1 MKKSNVFILLAAI
14 FLVACNSGKVAD
26 ADRLQHENDSLM
38 QVNAEIANNYEE
50 MIAFLTQIDTDLQM
64 IKMVENYVIEQ
75 RNDTGEITVSVQSRI
90 VSDIELI
97 SSTLERNRQRLA
109 EMEQKLNKSNLN
121 SKSLQEAIEQLK
133 SQIAE
138 KDKLIIELQESLAAR
153 DVRIAELDETVAG
166 LSVQVEDLTAVRDE
180 QEAVIASQDAALNEV
195 FYVYAYTDQLREHNI
210 LTGGGLFNKT
220 QVMKEDFD
228 KSFFTPADM
237 RTLNTIFLESKKVK
251 VCTSHP
257 NGSYELVKDNDGY
270 YTLNILDPDKFWS
283 LSRFLVVELK

>member
-1 MKKSNVFILLAAI
+1 M
-14 FLVACNSGKVAD
+14 
-26 ADRLQHENDSLM
+26 
-38 QVNAEIANNYEE
+38 
-50 MIAFLTQIDTDLQM
+50 
-64 IKMVENYVIEQ
+64 
-75 RNDTGEITVSVQSRI
+75 
-90 VSDIELI
+90 
-97 SSTLERNRQRLA
+97 
-109 EMEQKLNKSNLN
+109 
-121 SKSLQEAIEQLK
+121 
-133 SQIAE
+133 
-138 KDKLIIELQESLAAR
+138 QESLAAR

>member
-64 IKMVENYVIEQ
+64 IKMAENYVIEQ

-121 SKSLQEAIEQLK
+121 SNHCR
-133 SQIAE
+133 
-138 KDKLIIELQESLAAR
+138 KLSNNSK
-153 DVRIAELDETVAG
+153 VRLPRKI
-166 LSVQVEDLTAVRDE
+166 
-180 QEAVIASQDAALNEV
+180 N
-195 FYVYAYTDQLREHNI
+195 
-210 LTGGGLFNKT
+210 
-220 QVMKEDFD
+220 
-228 KSFFTPADM
+228 
-237 RTLNTIFLESKKVK
+237 
-251 VCTSHP
+251 
-257 NGSYELVKDNDGY
+257 
-270 YTLNILDPDKFWS
+270 S
-283 LSRFLVVELK
+283 LSSCKSHLRRVMCALPSWMKP